1 MYQKHWEK
9 CHRAVCSINFYG
21 KTNSKILGLTGF
33 RVDDLIVTD
42 DEMYSLEDYTEAKIR
57 FYEDD
62 GVKIFKELAFS
73 RGEFESLLPPKS
85 NFENLGIVFFSI
97 DKELLEGTSDLDLCV
112 NCYASIGKDA
122 FTISYQ
128 PEQNNIGL
136 NSALISSNY
145 INGRGLSFLQF
156 DGTVRSG
163 ASGSPLIDNKSG
175 KVLGIISNKE
185 LKIFKTYRELLKTV
199 DKNLKVLEKVKDKWF
214 IEEVD
219 PVQVLIVNQ
228 NQIKHLSKEIFSNF
242 AVKSGYA
249 LDVSHLIEQFE
260 NFSDGYLDG

>member
-9 CHRAVCSINFYG
+9 YHKAVCSINFYG

-33 RVDDLIVTD
+33 RVDDLIVTV
-42 DEMYSLEDYTEAKIR
+42 DEMYSLSDYTEAKIC

-62 GVKIFKELAFS
+62 GVRIFKEFAFS
-73 RGEFESLLPPKS
+73 KDEFKSILPPKS
-85 NFENLGIVFFSI
+85 HFENLGIVFFNLE
-97 DKELLEGTSDLDLCV
+97 KELLEGTTSFDLCQ
-112 NCYASIGKDA
+112 NCYSPIGKDA

-136 NSALISSNY
+136 NSAIISSNY
-145 INGRGLSFLQF
+145 VNSRGLSFLQF

-175 KVLGIISNKE
+175 KVLGIVSNKE

-199 DKNLKVLEKVKDKWF
+199 DKNLEVLEKVKDKWF
-214 IEEVD
+214 IDEVD

-249 LDVSHLIEQFE
+249 LDVSHLKEQRE
-260 NFSDGYLDG
+260 NISDGYFD